1 MHCERHYHG
10 GSKRMS
16 KRKSTSRTKQEA
28 EVRNRALHVLARM
41 RRTGISLTVASR
53 EEGID
58 PRTVR
63 HYVGADLKELSGQT
77 VPTKADQRERRM
89 LVLTSR
95 GMIPDTIRG
104 SEKASENSRYLA
116 AVGQFFRHGTTEALK
131 EFEGKKIGGFA
142 YITDTKMLTSLAE
155 AGIRNL
161 ETIYASPET
170 SA

>member
-1 MHCERHYHG
+1 MPKH
-10 GSKRMS
+10 
-16 KRKSTSRTKQEA
+16 KSTSRTKQEA

-41 RRTGISLTVASR
+41 RRTGTSLTVAAR

-63 HYVGADLKELSGQT
+63 HYVGADLKELSDGQT
-77 VPTKADQRERRM
+77 VPTKADRRERRM

-95 GMIPDTIRG
+95 GMIPGTIRG
-104 SEKASENSRYLA
+104 SEKASENSRYLS
-116 AVGQFFRHGTTEALK
+116 AVGQFFRRGTTEALR

-142 YITDTKMLTSLAE
+142 YITDTKTLTSLAE
-155 AGIRNL
+155 AGVRNL
-161 ETIYASPET
+161 ETIYAAPET